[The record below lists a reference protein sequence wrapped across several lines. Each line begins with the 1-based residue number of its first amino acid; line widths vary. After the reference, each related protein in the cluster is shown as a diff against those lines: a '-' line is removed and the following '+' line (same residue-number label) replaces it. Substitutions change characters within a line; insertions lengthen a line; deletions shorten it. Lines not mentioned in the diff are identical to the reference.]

1 MNSVIRMYQNLIL
14 FFLILLGLSCHS
26 GSQVSP
32 SDLPPIDQT
41 KEETTVNPEALQ
53 HFMDGQF
60 YMSQGNYSMAVIE
73 FQEALRL
80 DPDVSTIHISLGE
93 CFWAL
98 EKSDRAVFH
107 LERAIYLNPDDTEA
121 RNILAHQ
128 FINRQMFDRAKEQYE
143 I

>member
-1 MNSVIRMYQNLIL
+1 MIRMYQNLIFL
-14 FFLILLGLSCHS
+14 FFILLGLSCHS
-26 GSQVSP
+26 GSQISP

-53 HFMDGQF
+53 HFMDGQL
-60 YMSQGNYSMAVIE
+60 YMSQGNYSMAVIM

-98 EKSDRAVFH
+98 EKPDRAVFH
-107 LERAIYLNPDDTEA
+107 LERAIYLNPDYT
-121 RNILAHQ
+121 
-128 FINRQMFDRAKEQYE
+128 
-143 I
+143 